1 MAKDSKL
8 FYVIQDYDTNI
19 IMLTL
24 HCKILIIIYVFIRIF
39 N

>member
-8 FYVIQDYDTNI
+8 FYVIQDYDTN